1 MEGVIDVHTRN
12 LLSQIA
18 GLDWIVTEFV
28 RVVDARLPSRV
39 FTRICPELTQN
50 AMTDNGTPVT
60 LQLLGSDPKALGQN
74 AQQAV
79 KCGATRLDINFGCP
93 AKLVNRHGGG
103 AMLLQNPDHV
113 YTAVKGI
120 TDAVDIPVSAK
131 LRLGF
136 NNKQLALACAD
147 AAVSAGADHLT
158 VHARTKRE
166 GYQPPAHWEWVA
178 DIRRHVSV
186 PVIVNGDIWTLED
199 YWKARTLSGCQD
211 VMIGRGMLADP
222 WLAHRIKHWSV
233 SGERLPE
240 TRWAQRVEIL
250 VKFAQALTGEAPD
263 KVIVSLLKQWM
274 AIMRQHNAEAH
285 THFMTLKRIKDL
297 PDFLHALEKSVHSPY
312 QQTS

>member
-1 MEGVIDVHTRN
+1 MEGVIDVHTRH
-12 LLSQIA
+12 LLSQIP

-28 RVVDARLPSRV
+28 RVVDARLPARV
-39 FTRICPELTQN
+39 FTRICPELKQGSITE
-50 AMTDNGTPVT
+50 NGTPVT

-79 KCGATRLDINFGCP
+79 KCGATHLDINFGCP

-103 AMLLQNPDHV
+103 AMLLQNPEHV
-113 YTAVKGI
+113 YTALKGI

-136 NNKQLALACAD
+136 NNKQLAVACAE

-178 DIRRHVSV
+178 DIRRHVSI

-211 VMIGRGMLADP
+211 VMIGRGLLADP
-222 WLAHRIKHWSV
+222 WLAQRIKHWV
-233 SGERLPE
+233 EYGERLPE
-240 TRWAQRVEIL
+240 TRWRQRAAIL
-250 VKFAQALTGEAPD
+250 IKFAEALSAEALD

-274 AIMRQHNAEAH
+274 AIMRQHNVEAH
-285 THFMTLKRIKDL
+285 DHFLTLKRIKDL
-297 PDFLHALEKSVHSPY
+297 PEFLHALEKSAHSPR
-312 QQTS
+312 SS